1 MLGFGCGVGWFSPAL
16 PLLLSPDT
24 PLSSGPLTVEQLSWS
39 GSILSIGGV
48 MGSLLCGFLM
58 SRIGTKRT
66 LMLLAI
72 PQLVN
77 NKWTAFSE
85 VKILT
90 ISIHSMFV
98 GFVGIYAFWN
108 HRRSYM
114 HFENIG
120 RNSWRRNSHLH
131 VIVFESDC

>member
-24 PLSSGPLTVEQLSWS
+24 PLSSGPLTIEQLSWS

-48 MGSLLCGFLM
+48 MGSLVSGLSM

-66 LMLLAI
+66 LMLLTI

-77 NKWTAFSE
+77 TWTAFSE
-85 VKILT
+85 VKIL
-90 ISIHSMFV
+90 F
-98 GFVGIYAFWN
+98 
-108 HRRSYM
+108 RSTRY
-114 HFENIG
+114 
-120 RNSWRRNSHLH
+120 
-131 VIVFESDC
+131 V